1 MKRRIAGG
9 LTLAL
14 LTLLPGCSQDAAPEA
29 EAGAERPVDAWVRT
43 PAIRSAAHGPHSL
56 ILTGE
61 AEPGAR
67 VVLRTDGGQ
76 AYAAAADSAGR
87 FEIRMAPPAGHLLL
101 RPEVQQGQDAI
112 LSPEILLVIDGGR
125 GPVVLLRAGGAA
137 RRLDAGPA
145 LGAIDSDGRVMTAS
159 GATGSGPL
167 PRVQLSDGPAA
178 PTAGGPDGRWT
189 ALLGSSPGAATVRIG
204 SAAFEWPGDAPRGE
218 ALSVERAGAGWRVG
232 WAGPAGAWQTT
243 WLPDPAR

>member
-9 LTLAL
+9 LALAL
-14 LTLLPGCSQDAAPEA
+14 LTLLSGCSQDAAPKA
-29 EAGAERPVDAWVRT
+29 EAGAGQPAEAWLRT
-43 PAIRSAAHGPHSL
+43 PAIHSAAHGANSL

-76 AYAAAADSAGR
+76 AYAAAADSTGR
-87 FEIRMAPPAGHLLL
+87 FDIRMATPAGHLLL

-112 LSPEILLVIDGGR
+112 LSPEVLLVIDGGR

-137 RRLDAGPA
+137 WRLDPAPA

-167 PRVQLSDGPAA
+167 PRVQLAQGPTA
-178 PTAGGPDGRWT
+178 PTAGGADGRWT
-189 ALLGSSPGAATVRIG
+189 ALLGSAPGSATVRVG
-204 SAAFEWPGDAPRGE
+204 SAAFEWPGDAPRGD

-243 WLPDPAR
+243 WLPDAQR